1 MNYCISCELNLGTIE
16 LLEGVEGKNF
26 CPKCELTQVI
36 EITNKRLIEVIK
48 EINTA
53 FYNVKDVGVQN
64 NVQELIRNV
73 KKIEIGEKK
82 LKKEMLKRNKQ
93 LTEIEYELEVIIQIA
108 TKLNYNLEG

>member
-1 MNYCISCELNLGTIE
+1 MNYCTVCEMNLGNIE
-16 LLEGVEGKNF
+16 LLEKEGKTF
-26 CPKCELTQVI
+26 CPKCETTQVF
-36 EITNKRLIEVIK
+36 EITNKRLIETIQ
-48 EINTA
+48 EITTA
-53 FYNVKDVGVQN
+53 FYNVKEPTVQN

-108 TKLNYNLEG
+108 TKLNYNMEG

>member
-1 MNYCISCELNLGTIE
+1 MNYCTVCEMNLGSIE
-16 LLEGVEGKNF
+16 MLEKEGKNF
-26 CPKCELTQVI
+26 CPKCETNQIV

-53 FYNVKDVGVQN
+53 FYNVKEVGVQN